1 MRNTCDVRKLVQ
13 DFPLC
18 STFKEIDE
26 LNQEVRKSMDL
37 MRGNID
43 SLENKAREEG
53 SEEERMAL
61 IQKVEEHRGQLAAAQ
76 RQFRQANV
84 RQMGVLENQSSRDL
98 LNTSNGQVVRRK
110 KDKQEMVEAH
120 GGVTRS
126 LQAIS
131 RQLADT
137 VDRSRQTVESLEE
150 SSHVVG
156 DTGTEY
162 RSMGGVIGQSKKLIT
177 KYGRREFTDKVL
189 YVFAL
194 AFFFAVVLYILRKR
208 VFPTYGPLELIIY
221 LLSLL
226 ANLWPF

>member
-1 MRNTCDVRKLVQ
+1 M
-13 DFPLC
+13 
-18 STFKEIDE
+18 
-26 LNQEVRKSMDL
+26 
-37 MRGNID
+37 
-43 SLENKAREEG
+43 EEG
-53 SEEERMAL
+53 SEEERLAL

-131 RQLADT
+131 SQ
-137 VDRSRQTVESLEE
+137 
-150 SSHVVG
+150 VVG

-162 RSMGGVIGQSKKLIT
+162 SSMGGFIGQSKKLIT
-177 KYGRREFTDKVL
+177 KYG
-189 YVFAL
+189 
-194 AFFFAVVLYILRKR
+194 
-208 VFPTYGPLELIIY
+208 
-221 LLSLL
+221 
-226 ANLWPF
+226 